1 MSSTTMRR
9 MELLLLKSDID
20 AALRYLSSGHAFQ
33 VIYPDDAGSAAGSA
47 AGSGAF
53 SGGGAAE
60 SDEAFLARL
69 DGAIAKL
76 AQIGA
81 FLGFEDSGIDLAAAR
96 LPDDD
101 LLNEIDRLAAFCAG
115 NAEEEQAR
123 KRRVAE
129 LEDSLRE
136 VKAFAGLSLP
146 FEDIDKLSFV
156 ALRIGKVDAR
166 KLPYL
171 SSALEDRAVIIP
183 LDDEGSI
190 IAVASRKGRFAL
202 ETELAK
208 VGFAKAG
215 MPADFRGVP
224 ASALAAIE
232 ASLAEA
238 TRGLATSAAKRREA
252 AGQYAARWREM
263 LASAKLG
270 RALKRVERRLD
281 GTEWVYRL
289 SGWVPAQEI
298 KAIASDLEKMFGDR
312 IAIRIYDPEVD
323 ESANPAKPQEVPFLF
338 KHNGFVSGFQGIV
351 MSYGTPV
358 YGDIDP
364 TPFVAFFFTLLFAI
378 MFGDMGQGAVI
389 LALGFLIRKAKKGF
403 LAGYSKFWPAFV
415 AAGAGSMAMGFLV
428 GSVFSDE
435 ELLIPVERFLTG
447 LILGAP
453 RDRFLEIM
461 PSGNVSSMFAFFG
474 FTVAVGFLINSTGLV
489 INMINLARRGEWGD
503 ALFAK
508 TGLSGTLLFWWAAG
522 MAVRVVVGGRLG
534 WIDVAGIGLPVAALL
549 FTEPLKAAVDRLS
562 AKRRG
567 ETAGEKEKFSAIDVL
582 VGGLVELI
590 ETFSY
595 YASNSM
601 SFLRVAAFALAHAV
615 LSFVVFTM
623 ADLVRTKA
631 PGGVVGQFLVFI
643 IGNAVIIGMEGLIV
657 TIQVIRLQYYEFFS
671 KFFTRTGKTFDPIRF
686 DN

>member
-1 MSSTTMRR
+1 

-20 AALRYLSSGHAFQ
+20 AALRHLSSSHAFQ
-33 VIYPDDAGSAAGSA
+33 VIFPDDS
-47 AGSGAF
+47 GSGAAA
-53 SGGGAAE
+53 GGGATAT
-60 SDEAFLARL
+60 DEAFLARL
-69 DGAIAKL
+69 DAALAKL
-76 AQIGA
+76 SQIGA
-81 FLGFEDSGIDLAAAR
+81 FLGYREAEIDLAGAR
-96 LPDDD
+96 LPDDE
-101 LLNEIDRLAAFCAG
+101 LMAEIDRLAAFCA
-115 NAEEEQAR
+115 ASDEEEQAK

-171 SSALEDRAVIIP
+171 ASALEDRAVILP

-208 VGFAKAG
+208 AGFEKAG

-224 ASALAAIE
+224 ASAIAAIE
-232 ASLAEA
+232 ASLEEA
-238 TRGLATSAAKRREA
+238 ARGLAISAAKRKET
-252 AGQYAARWREM
+252 AGHYAARWREM

-289 SGWVPAQEI
+289 AGWVPAQEI
-298 KAIASDLEKMFGDR
+298 KPLAAALGKMFGER
-312 IAIRIYDPEVD
+312 IAIRIYDPED
-323 ESANPAKPQEVPFLF
+323 DSAANPAKPQDVPFLF

-389 LALGFLIRKAKKGF
+389 LALGLLIRKARKGF

-435 ELLIPVERFLTG
+435 ALLIPIERLLTG
-447 LILGAP
+447 LVLGAP
-453 RDRFLEIM
+453 KDRFLEIM
-461 PSGNVSSMFAFFG
+461 PSGNVASMFAFFG

-489 INMINLARRGEWGD
+489 INMINLVRRGAWGD

-522 MAVRVVVGGRLG
+522 MAVRIVAGGKLG
-534 WIDVAGIGLPVAALL
+534 FIDVLGIGIPVMALL
-549 FTEPLKAAVDRLS
+549 FTEPLKAAADRLS
-562 AKRRG
+562 SKRRG
-567 ETAGEKEKFSAIDVL
+567 EPAEGEKEKFSAIDVL

-623 ADLVRTKA
+623 ADLVRAKA
-631 PGGVVGQFLVFI
+631 PGGVVGQFVVFI
-643 IGNAVIIGMEGLIV
+643 IGNAVIIGLEGLIV

>member
-9 MELLLLKSDID
+9 MELLLLRSDID
-20 AALRYLSSGHAFQ
+20 ATLRYLSSGHAFQ
-33 VIYPDDAGSAAGSA
+33 VIYPDDTGSAAA
-47 AGSGAF
+47 
-53 SGGGAAE
+53 GGATA

-69 DGAIAKL
+69 DGAVAKL
-76 AQIGA
+76 AQVGA
-81 FLGFEDSGIDLAAAR
+81 FLGYEESGIDLAGAR

-101 LLNEIDRLAAFCAG
+101 LLAEIDRLAAFCAG

-123 KRRVAE
+123 KRRVEE

-171 SSALEDRAVIIP
+171 ASALEDRAVIIP

-208 VGFAKAG
+208 AGFVKAG
-215 MPADFRGVP
+215 LPADFRGVP
-224 ASALAAIE
+224 ASAIAAIE
-232 ASLAEA
+232 SSLGEA
-238 TRGLATSAAKRREA
+238 TRGLAASAAKRREA
-252 AGQYAARWREM
+252 AAQYAARWREM
-263 LASAKLG
+263 LASVKLE

-289 SGWVPAQEI
+289 AGWVPAQEI
-298 KAIASDLEKMFGDR
+298 KALAADLEKMFGDR
-312 IAIRIYDPEVD
+312 IAIRIYDPEAD
-323 ESANPAKPQEVPFLF
+323 EAANPAKPQEVPFLF

-389 LALGFLIRKAKKGF
+389 LALGLLVRKAKKGF

-435 ELLIPVERFLTG
+435 ELLVPVERFLTG

-453 RDRFLEIM
+453 KDRFLEIM
-461 PSGNVSSMFAFFG
+461 PSGNVASMFAFFG
-474 FTVAVGFLINSTGLV
+474 FTIAVGFLINSTGLV
-489 INMINLARRGEWGD
+489 INMINLARRGEWGE

-522 MAVRVVVGGRLG
+522 MAVRVVAGAKLG
-534 WIDVAGIGLPVAALL
+534 WIDALGIGVPVVALL

-562 AKRRG
+562 ARRRG
-567 ETAGEKEKFSAIDVL
+567 EAAEGEKDKFSAIDVL

-631 PGGVVGQFLVFI
+631 PGGVAGQFVVFI
-643 IGNAVIIGMEGLIV
+643 IGNAVIIGLEGLIV

>member
-1 MSSTTMRR
+1 

-20 AALRYLSSGHAFQ
+20 AALRHLSSSRSFQ
-33 VIYPDDAGSAAGSA
+33 VIYPDA
-47 AGSGAF
+47 SGP
-53 SGGGAAE
+53 GAAAQ
-60 SDEAFLARL
+60 DDAFLARL
-69 DGAIAKL
+69 DAAIAKL

-81 FLGFEDSGIDLAAAR
+81 FFGYAEAEIDLAGAR
-96 LPDDD
+96 LPDDE
-101 LLNEIDRLAAFCAG
+101 LLAAIDKLAAFCA
-115 NAEEEQAR
+115 ASDEEEQAR

-171 SSALEDRAVIIP
+171 VSALGDRAVILP
-183 LDDEGSI
+183 LDDDGSI

-208 VGFAKAG
+208 AGFARAG

-232 ASLAEA
+232 ASLDEA
-238 TRGLATSAAKRREA
+238 ARSLAASTAKRKAAAVQYEA
-252 AGQYAARWREM
+252 EWREM
-263 LASAKLG
+263 TASAKLG

-289 SGWVPAQEI
+289 VGWVPAHEV
-298 KAIASDLEKMFGDR
+298 KPLASDLQRMFGDR
-312 IAIRIYDPEVD
+312 IAIRIYDPED
-323 ESANPAKPQEVPFLF
+323 ETAANPAGAQDVPFLY

-389 LALGFLIRKAKKGF
+389 LALGLVIRKAKKGF
-403 LAGYSKFWPAFV
+403 LAGYSKFWPAFI

-435 ELLIPVERFLTG
+435 AILIPIERFLTG
-447 LILGAP
+447 LILGSP
-453 RDRFLEIM
+453 KDRFLEIM
-461 PSGNVSSMFAFFG
+461 PSGNVASMFAFFG
-474 FTVAVGFLINSTGLV
+474 FTVAVGFIINSTGLV

-522 MAVRVVVGGRLG
+522 MAVRIVVGGKLG
-534 WIDVAGIGLPVAALL
+534 VVDIFGIGIPVAALL
-549 FTEPLKAAVDRLS
+549 FTEPLKAGVDRLR

-567 ETAGEKEKFSAIDVL
+567 AAADVEKEKFSAIDVL

-643 IGNAVIIGMEGLIV
+643 IGNAVIIGLEGLIV